1 MKQTRIQISGEAG
14 FMKHYILA
22 VQGAGGQPI
31 EGYAPAPDPTC
42 DGLLLCG
49 GGDVIPARYGQEDRG
64 CEAMDPVRDEAEF
77 ALLDAYLKTGKPVLG
92 ICRGMQLMNVAFG
105 GTLIQDLAPGCKPF
119 HGGAGRDLV
128 HPIRAAEGSLLHRL
142 YGPLFPVNSTHH
154 QAVDALGKGFRA
166 TAWAESGF
174 VEAMEHESLPLI
186 AVQFH
191 PERMAYHRRR
201 EDTVDGA
208 PLLCHFLE
216 LCRG

>member
-1 MKQTRIQISGEAG
+1 MVTI
-14 FMKHYILA
+14 YIWGDPQRFRNYSRA
-22 VQGAGGQPI
+22 VTAAGGRVQF
-31 EGYAPAPDPTC
+31 GGDPTGC
-42 DGLLLCG
+42 DGLLLPG
-49 GGDVIPARYGQEDRG
+49 GGDLEPWHYGQENMASHG
-64 CEAMDPVRDEAEF
+64 LEPQRDWEEME
-77 ALLDAYLKTGKPVLG
+77 LLEWFTTRKKPVLG
-92 ICRGMQLMNVAFG
+92 ICRGMQVINVALG
-105 GTLIQDLAPGCKPF
+105 GDLIQDLPGELLPF
-119 HGGAGRDLV
+119 HGRSDHDLV